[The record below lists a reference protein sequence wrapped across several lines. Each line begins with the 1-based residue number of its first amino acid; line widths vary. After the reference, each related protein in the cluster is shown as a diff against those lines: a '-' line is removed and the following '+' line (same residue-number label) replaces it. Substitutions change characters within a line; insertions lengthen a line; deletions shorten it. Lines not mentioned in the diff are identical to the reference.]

1 MMVVLP
7 FVLMQV
13 HDALSWPMRQEC
25 AADKYEIGI
34 GCTWTGTNKKEK
46 AMEDDLLDF
55 LEMCRRWGIE
65 IEAGLREAIQMQHVL
80 DQFECRRWCA
90 EFYDEKTL
98 FEAVIDKLE
107 CKRAELME
115 GFE

>member
-1 MMVVLP
+1 
-7 FVLMQV
+7 MQF
-13 HDALSWPMRQEC
+13 DNALYWSMRQEC
-25 AADKYEIGI
+25 APDKYEIRI
-34 GCTWTGTNKKEK
+34 GCTWTDKNKREK

-65 IEAGLREAIQMQHVL
+65 IEPGLREAIQMQHVL
-80 DQFECRRWCA
+80 DQFECRRWYA

-98 FEAVIDKLE
+98 FGAIIEKLE

-115 GFE
+115 RIR